1 MAEAYCITLSQ
12 SLRDVIPMMQL
23 LREIKVNGFP
33 MLSTTPEVHCRAF
46 EDNSGPLELALYVGQ
61 YDVNICAQ

>member
-33 MLSTTPEVHCRAF
+33 MLSTTPEVHYRAF
-46 EDNSGPLELALYVGQ
+46 MDNSGALE
-61 YDVNICAQ
+61 